1 MHDIKKIIDEIIKYL
16 EENIS
21 TTEEKFVV
29 NSIKKCVFDEKTLN
43 NIKPNSPPK
52 HKSLLKGLLS
62 ISSKKIIP
70 LKNSILESYDK
81 LYWKTDDG
89 EYYEQHS
96 NIGRNYLNGNM
107 NAELIGPNDGFFK
120 SDELK
125 LGIFLLEQNIFYKD
139 HKHAAPELYLNLTS
153 GIKWRIGE
161 KKWIEKKPG
170 SIIYNSP
177 YNPHGMKVGKIPL
190 ISIWCWPYN
199 LDEKCIV
206 INKKLLN

>member
-1 MHDIKKIIDEIIKYL
+1 MHEITKIIDEIIKYL

-29 NSIKKCVFDEKTLN
+29 NSIKNVFLIKTLN

-70 LKNSILESYDK
+70 LKKFYIRRLRQIV
-81 LYWKTDDG
+81 LKTDDG
-89 EYYEQHS
+89 EYYEKNS

-153 GIKWRIGE
+153 GIKWRIG
-161 KKWIEKKPG
+161 KKNG
-170 SIIYNSP
+170 
-177 YNPHGMKVGKIPL
+177 
-190 ISIWCWPYN
+190 
-199 LDEKCIV
+199 
-206 INKKLLN
+206 

>member
-52 HKSLLKGLLS
+52 HKSLLTGLLS

-70 LKNSILESYDK
+70 LKNSILEGYDK

-89 EYYEQHS
+89 EYYEQNS
-96 NIGRNYLNGNM
+96 NIGRNYFNGNM
-107 NAELIGPNDGFFK
+107 NAELIWSKWWFF
-120 SDELK
+120 
-125 LGIFLLEQNIFYKD
+125 
-139 HKHAAPELYLNLTS
+139 
-153 GIKWRIGE
+153 
-161 KKWIEKKPG
+161 
-170 SIIYNSP
+170 
-177 YNPHGMKVGKIPL
+177 
-190 ISIWCWPYN
+190 
-199 LDEKCIV
+199 
-206 INKKLLN
+206 